1 MTTNATTAAA
11 LSDIVQKICALL
23 AGRMIGFIHQRRT
36 LNDPA
41 LALVSLTMSNV
52 VRRFAAVMARLDAG
66 TLRRPPACKPGAT
79 PRKPPATRKPRQEWP
94 YRLRNAPGWLY
105 VLIEPKHHLACF
117 ADSLHAW
124 IKSPD
129 LQPLLVQAPQL
140 RRILRPLC
148 TMIGVE
154 LPPEPETEPESPTA
168 ESPPRKPRR
177 RRAFNAGWPWFPR
190 VLKSCF
196 PTGFRPENYQK
207 IA

>member
-1 MTTNATTAAA
+1 MTRNATTAAA

-36 LNDPA
+36 LNDQA
-41 LALVSLTMSNV
+41 LALVTQTMYAV
-52 VRRFAAVMARLDAG
+52 TRRFNNVMIRLDAG
-66 TLRRPPACKPGAT
+66 TLRRPPARQPAATRGKPAT
-79 PRKPPATRKPRQEWP
+79 PQKPRGEWP
-94 YRLRNAPGWLY
+94 HRLRTTPGWLY
-105 VLIEPKHHLACF
+105 LLIEPKHHLACY
-117 ADSLHAW
+117 ADTLHAW

-154 LPPEPETEPESPTA
+154 LPPQPEPPNPA
-168 ESPPRKPRR
+168 SPPRKPRR

-190 VLKSCF
+190 VLKDGL
-196 PTGFRPENYQK
+196 PPGIRPKNYEK